1 MDEKFVLTT
10 VAERENGEML
20 GRVPG
25 NLNSLFADAVE
36 AGHLEIM
43 RAPDATTV
51 IGHRITDSGRAYL
64 AGEAAEP
71 APQDPSP
78 APVTPAADPAPV
90 TPPEPTPAPAAT
102 TTEEK
107 PAKG

>member
-36 AGHLEIM
+36 AGHL
-43 RAPDATTV
+43 DTTTV
-51 IGHRITDSGRAYL
+51 LTKDGSGNYNIPMSQKTGL
-64 AGEAAEP
+64 LIL
-71 APQDPSP
+71 
-78 APVTPAADPAPV
+78 TP
-90 TPPEPTPAPAAT
+90 
-102 TTEEK
+102 
-107 PAKG
+107 